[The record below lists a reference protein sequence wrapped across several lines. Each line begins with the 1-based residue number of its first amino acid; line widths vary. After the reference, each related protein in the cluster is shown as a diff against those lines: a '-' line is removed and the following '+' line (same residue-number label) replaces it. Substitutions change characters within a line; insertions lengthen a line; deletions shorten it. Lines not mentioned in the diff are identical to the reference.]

1 MEALKE
7 PSCKEKIR
15 NTLISQELAVV
26 TLEMVGPQSRID
38 RLFPMFLGVGCLLV
52 GAGSSAQDWIGL
64 KGTTLDRKN

>member
-26 TLEMVGPQSRID
+26 TLEMVGPQSRSD
-38 RLFPMFLGVGCLLV
+38 SGS
-52 GAGSSAQDWIGL
+52 GSSAQDWIGL
-64 KGTTLDRKN
+64 KGTSSSNLGQKELK